1 MTESVV
7 GAVASHLQGPTT
19 AASAV
24 AAAEGAAATQPAAAD
39 ADEAATIPFAD
50 PRDCYIDVVADAAEE
65 AELAAALAAVSAIPT
80 DDLTAESFS
89 LGPLLSARGYTS
101 NPVLVALKVGVSL
114 KSGVIMGTVV
124 TTRCSVAPAVSLC
137 VYRIRIRCCVH
148 AFRRLVDLHWQ
159 IACDHRHGGGPV
171 GRRQGLWAGH
181 PAITRGLHHQDG
193 RGGHFTSNLSM

>member
-24 AAAEGAAATQPAAAD
+24 AAAEGAAATQPD
-39 ADEAATIPFAD
+39 AEAATIPFAD

-124 TTRCSVAPAVSLC
+124 T
-137 VYRIRIRCCVH
+137 
-148 AFRRLVDLHWQ
+148 
-159 IACDHRHGGGPV
+159 
-171 GRRQGLWAGH
+171 
-181 PAITRGLHHQDG
+181 
-193 RGGHFTSNLSM
+193 